1 MIQIIQHWKLTFAR
15 DEIHK
20 FVYNLFFFFSCKE
33 REGEKERDSNYNLYS
48 KVYINICKIN
58 IISRTF
64 Y

>member
-48 KVYINICKIN
+48 KVYINIYIK
-58 IISRTF
+58 
-64 Y
+64 